1 MLMAFFIPFSIFFFV
16 FSFYRLAILVNIK
29 MIVIT
34 TIINERRNNCQVE
47 SFFSFSSSR
56 FYSADLYLKY
66 LRTSFDLFF
75 ILFIFSRSGT
85 RFSERSVVPSL
96 WPFFFLSGLCCA
108 TRPFLGSF
116 LPSQPNGHLFKCVA
130 PACFND

>member
-1 MLMAFFIPFSIFFFV
+1 MAFFIPFSIFFFV
-16 FSFYRLAILVNIK
+16 FSFYRLAFLLNIK

-75 ILFIFSRSGT
+75 ILFIFYGVARVSLN
-85 RFSERSVVPSL
+85 VPSSRVFGR
-96 WPFFFLSGLCCA
+96 FFFLSGLCCA